1 MRGVRRY
8 TRGMRS
14 LPAGWEKI
22 YAVVRRIPRGKVTT
36 YGAVAALLGR
46 PRGARQV
53 GFALAALRGAKHD
66 VPWQRVLGARPRGR
80 AGISILDPMGAAVQ
94 EAILRN
100 EGVRLDDRGMV
111 ELERYGWK
119 VRQRKGGGGG
129 PRRRRA
135 RPPRRSKGAPRSVPR
150 GDVIPGPGTG
160 AGLAAPLLGAP
171 LRLAEVVG
179 RGRGLGGRSVPMLAT
194 SFLAALLELS
204 EPESGRGLHLGR
216 RRGGAPDAPPL
227 LSDALQLSDVH
238 VPGAFVC
245 QSRL

>member
-119 VRQRKGGGGG
+119 VRQGRGGGGG
-129 PRRRRA
+129 
-135 RPPRRSKGAPRSVPR
+135 
-150 GDVIPGPGTG
+150 
-160 AGLAAPLLGAP
+160 
-171 LRLAEVVG
+171 
-179 RGRGLGGRSVPMLAT
+179 RGRGGPPPAGRRALLGQSRVAT
-194 SFLAALLELS
+194 SYPVR
-204 EPESGRGLHLGR
+204 EPGPDSPRPSSAR
-216 RRGGAPDAPPL
+216 RCASPR
-227 LSDALQLSDVH
+227 S
-238 VPGAFVC
+238 
-245 QSRL
+245 